1 MKGSDLSKVVG
12 AGVLTLSMAVLPL
25 TVPASAQTNTG
36 TNTTTDTIPSQEVR
50 TVESDRNFDWGW
62 LGLLGLLGLE
72 GLAGRKHE
80 ETTPYRDP
88 DPVSRSG
95 YRE

>member
-25 TVPASAQTNTG
+25 TTPASAQTNTD
-36 TNTTTDTIPSQEVR
+36 TNTTTNTAPSQDVR

-62 LGLLGLLGLE
+62 LGLLGLLGLA

-80 ETTPYRDP
+80 EPTRYPDP
-88 DPVSRSG
+88 DPVSRTG
-95 YRE
+95 YKE